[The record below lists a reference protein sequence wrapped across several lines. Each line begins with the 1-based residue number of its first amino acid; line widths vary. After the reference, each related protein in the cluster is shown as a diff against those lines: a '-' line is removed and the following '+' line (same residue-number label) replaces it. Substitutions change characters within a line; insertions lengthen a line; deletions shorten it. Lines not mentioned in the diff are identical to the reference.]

1 MREDNRFIIYGF
13 GKIGRQLVDQLIESG
28 VTIDMILDSNQKKRG
43 RYQNI
48 DITSPLDVD
57 VQRYS
62 KDCIIICLQS
72 HEANKDVEKLL
83 RNIGFKNVY
92 QYYMAEKDI
101 ETLCHDEHQLA
112 SECRVCAFVE
122 SCPKFKN
129 KNIEKLKSFRG
140 DCLKTKAASTPY
152 NQ

>member
-1 MREDNRFIIYGF
+1 MGYFELGKRFIIYGF
-13 GKIGRQLVDQLIESG
+13 GKIGRQLVDQLIESD
-28 VTIDMILDSNQKKRG
+28 VIIDMILDSNQKKRG
-43 RYQNI
+43 KYQNI
-48 DITSPLDVD
+48 DIISPLDVD

-62 KDCIIICLQS
+62 KDCVIICLQS

-83 RNIGFKNVY
+83 RNIGFENVY

-122 SCPKFKN
+122 SCPKFK
-129 KNIEKLKSFRG
+129 KRILKRSRVLGGGGRTGKLY
-140 DCLKTKAASTPY
+140 AY
-152 NQ
+152 